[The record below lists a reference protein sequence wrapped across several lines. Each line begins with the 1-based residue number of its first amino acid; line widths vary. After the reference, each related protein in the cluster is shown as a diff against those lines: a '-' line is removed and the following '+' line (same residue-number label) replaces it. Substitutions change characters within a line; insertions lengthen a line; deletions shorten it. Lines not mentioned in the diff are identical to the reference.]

1 MLTLRGRLLSVKIF
15 VFHSYAPTK
24 QKDTKFRH
32 FENQLAKTQI
42 LAAVNYQLLVNI
54 YLFSFFAHTF
64 QTLHVFPRFLNA
76 TLFPALFKRHTIPL
90 SPQLNLNLNIYFCA
104 HCWQGRKLTQ
114 EGHHF
119 TQSTLLRR
127 EPVAYW
133 LRKTMIW
140 VRSRLNYRP
149 HMFPRVF

>member
-32 FENQLAKTQI
+32 FENQLAKTKI

-54 YLFSFFAHTF
+54 YWLSFFAHTFQTLCVSPRFTKTIYFPALSKCYKISRTF

-104 HCWQGRKLTQ
+104 HC
-114 EGHHF
+114 
-119 TQSTLLRR
+119 
-127 EPVAYW
+127 
-133 LRKTMIW
+133 
-140 VRSRLNYRP
+140 
-149 HMFPRVF
+149 